1 MFTLSIYLYIPVPV
15 LYLAICTFYTYFHR
29 TYYLL
34 LSCNIFSYL
43 RFAALVNMYTY
54 VVGAIANVL
63 DTDIIYMAKKI
74 QIFDNLCGRE
84 S

>member
-43 RFAALVNMYTY
+43 RFAALINMYTY

-63 DTDIIYMAKKI
+63 SSYYLSEIKKI
-74 QIFDNLCGRE
+74 
-84 S
+84 